1 MMTSDF
7 KTAGRHPNAVAI
19 CRGVPSW
26 YRGKRYLALA
36 PTREMLA
43 NLPDFDVEYDKILAS
58 LNPTKVY
65 KDLAA
70 LCNGEEPILLC
81 WELFNVSCHRRRV
94 AEWLMSKMDVEIPE
108 FNHHLSE
115 SIPYFQMPRKSRKRN
130 VISWRDPRLQT

>member
-43 NLPDFDVEYDKILAS
+43 NLPDFDVESDKIL
-58 LNPTKVY
+58 
-65 KDLAA
+65 A

-94 AEWLMSKMDVEIPE
+94 AEWLMSKMDVEIQE

-115 SIPYFQMPRKSRKRN
+115 SIPYFQMPRKGRKRN
-130 VISWRDPRLQT
+130 VISWRDPIG